1 MVENWARSSERLPSW
16 SGTWTQAVTWFL
28 WTSSAQQRSR
38 MRSITHL
45 PRIDLRTSPVG
56 TRCSKILVGVLVATV
71 RCAVGPPAALLSDSR
86 YQERETASVD
96 DRPSLAHFIGRV

>member
-1 MVENWARSSERLPSW
+1 MDAGGDLVLVDVERAAALEDAFHLY
-16 SGTWTQAVTWFL
+16 
-28 WTSSAQQRSR
+28 
-38 MRSITHL
+38 L
-45 PRIDLRTSPVG
+45 PRIDLRVSSVG

-71 RCAVGPPAALLSDSR
+71 RCAVGSRAALLSDSR